1 MSGQLDIV
9 VHTQSRLDGKWL
21 KTDLQQA
28 LSTDGLAQL
37 WNEMVKDGEL
47 TGSFSDGLLNSV
59 GITAHK
65 GNFVFYVILIKTR
78 YHSINLTS
86 DIQ

>member
-9 VHTQSRLDGKWL
+9 VRTQSRLDGKWL

-28 LSTDGLAQL
+28 LSNDGLAQL

-65 GNFVFYVILIKTR
+65 GNVTHMSLYLRF
-78 YHSINLTS
+78 
-86 DIQ
+86 

>member
-9 VHTQSRLDGKWL
+9 IRMHSRLDGKWL

-65 GNFVFYVILIKTR
+65 GNLCSVWY
-78 YHSINLTS
+78 S
-86 DIQ
+86 